1 MCKSIA
7 LCKLKGNTMKIIK
20 KPLTQKESI
29 QFVKEWE
36 KQIKKQEANGE
47 VWKIPTK
54 Y

>member
-1 MCKSIA
+1 MYKSIA
-7 LCKLKGNTMKIIK
+7 LCKLKDNTMKIVK

-29 QFVKEWE
+29 RFVKEWE
-36 KQIKKQEANGE
+36 KQIKKQEVNGE